1 MYMPSKIRTQLYLDA
16 RQKKVL
22 EEKSVKMGKSVGYL
36 IREAIDEYLRLSE
49 PEEGPIAPDD
59 PLWGIVGLGESTTGD
74 GSGSE
79 RHDEHIYDREHES
92 WKKDG
97 AE

>member
-59 PLWGIVGLGESTTGD
+59 PLWG
-74 GSGSE
+74 